1 MLRTVKVSS
10 YVLSIGVV
18 TGMLVGTP
26 ERLHAQQTS
35 AAPVRVTNSASAPVP
50 VTGNVTATVAGDVN
64 ATVTGNVNA
73 TVSGNVNAT
82 VTGPVAL
89 ASGATVTVGN
99 STNSPVPVVDVG
111 SARLPLQGPL
121 RSCVFDYTHGACG
134 VDAYARSPRLSA
146 RRRACDGVSRRHP
159 ISA

>member
-1 MLRTVKVSS
+1 M
-10 YVLSIGVV
+10 
-18 TGMLVGTP
+18 GTP

-134 VDAYARSPRLSA
+134 VDMYTVPPGYRLVVEHVTAYPDVTQSA
-146 RRRACDGVSRRHP
+146 RDLHRRWPGHSG
-159 ISA
+159 